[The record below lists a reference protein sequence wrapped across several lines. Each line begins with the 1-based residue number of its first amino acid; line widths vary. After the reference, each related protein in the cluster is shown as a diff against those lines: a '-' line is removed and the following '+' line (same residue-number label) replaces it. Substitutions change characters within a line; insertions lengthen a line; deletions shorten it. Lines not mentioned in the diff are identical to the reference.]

1 MNLIPFKAK
10 LKDTVFFGDGTLNK
24 LGELANDF
32 GFKRPLLVADRGLVN
47 SGHVQK
53 AIGHLEKTGCDPIVF
68 DDFKENPDSLMVS
81 KGKEFAGQFNIDSI
95 IGLGGGSSL
104 DCAKGINFLLTNG
117 GCMQDYRG
125 YGKASKNF
133 LPMIGVPTTA
143 GTGSEAQSY
152 ALITDNNTNMK
163 MACGD
168 PKAIFNAVILDPVLT
183 LSQPIQVSVAA
194 GFDAISHA
202 IESYVS
208 TQRNSFSEEYSC
220 EAWRILQNSYTRM
233 LENSNNLNARAGMLL
248 GAHFA
253 GVAIEN
259 SMLGASHACA
269 NPLTCFHG
277 ITHGVAIGILLPKV
291 VRWNMPVV
299 GDRYHELIQIVE
311 SGNLDEDNPE
321 ELACQLE
328 EMVRLGNMPSTL
340 GHFDIFEDDLS
351 RLASAAA
358 KQWTGQFNPRAFD
371 RSGALEVYRS
381 SL

>member
-1 MNLIPFKAK
+1 MNLIPFKSK
-10 LKDTVFFGDGTLNK
+10 LKDNVIFGDGTLNK
-24 LGELANDF
+24 LGGLAHDF
-32 GFKRPLLVADRGLVN
+32 GFKRPLLVADQGLVS
-47 SGHVQK
+47 SGHVEK
-53 AIGHLEKTGCDPIVF
+53 AIGYLEKTGCEPVVF
-68 DDFKENPDSLMVS
+68 DDFKENPDSLMIS
-81 KGKEFAGQFNIDSI
+81 KGKEFAGQFDIDSI
-95 IGLGGGSSL
+95 VGLGGGSSL

-117 GCMQDYRG
+117 GCMEDYRG
-125 YGKASKNF
+125 YGKASEKF

-208 TQRNSFSEEYSC
+208 TQRNPFSEEYSC

-269 NPLTCFHG
+269 NPLTCFYG

-299 GDRYHELIQIVE
+299 EDRYHELIRILKRE
-311 SGNLDEDNPE
+311 NLDEENPE
-321 ELACQLE
+321 ELASQLE
-328 EMVRLGNMPSTL
+328 EMVRLGKMPLGL
-340 GHFDIFEDDLS
+340 GHFGILDGDLS
-351 RLASAAA
+351 RLANAAA

-371 RSGALEVYRS
+371 RFGALEVYRS